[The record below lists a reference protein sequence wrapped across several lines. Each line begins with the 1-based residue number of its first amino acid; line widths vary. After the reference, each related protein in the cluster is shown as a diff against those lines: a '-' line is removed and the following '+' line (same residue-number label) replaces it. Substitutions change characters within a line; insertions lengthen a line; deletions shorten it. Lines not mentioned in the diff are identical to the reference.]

1 MSVTK
6 FFEDFHAK
14 GLELKSLLVLIQ
26 RAHAGITSII
36 ENDHRFEPLSND
48 PDEPIDIEKEMA
60 LVKAQLAEAIQR
72 IDNLGKDS

>member
-14 GLELKSLLVLIQ
+14 GLELRSILVLIQ
-26 RAHAGITSII
+26 RAHAGITEII
-36 ENDHRFEPLSND
+36 EGDQKSEEVKN
-48 PDEPIDIEKEMA
+48 IEEEMS

-72 IDNLGKDS
+72 IDNLGKED